1 MCALG
6 RGPTEVG
13 SCEWDPVPSIAVSGT
28 GTVENVTR
36 MIRDGALLTIL
47 VADPGSRIVL
57 PDVRGNVA
65 ARERRFFIGVTSE
78 TGRYRRA
85 ELVSHSPVLY
95 VFQVTIPRRRSVR
108 LFIDSDLR
116 ITDSSGSPIET
127 KQRSSRQVSP
137 GSADRVTLDLR
148 VNQQE

>member
-1 MCALG
+1 
-6 RGPTEVG
+6 
-13 SCEWDPVPSIAVSGT
+13 
-28 GTVENVTR
+28 